1 MNYKVETW
9 ITRGAVA
16 IYGLACLTAVVLN
29 SKSKESPMKE
39 NTITEQVVQVQ
50 TDTCNATLLWLEE
63 LQEWNTQSKPA
74 DFRTAR
80 TVGLTQEQL
89 QAIICPNNYAEQG
102 ESMTMAPFMPI
113 AEIAYTNEQ
122 GEDICVLFSFIS
134 CEYKEYADGNLRKEG
149 LLAQPDNFYELLESI
164 Q

>member
-9 ITRGAVA
+9 ITRGAVVL
-16 IYGLACLTAVVLN
+16 YGLACLTAVVLN
-29 SKSKESPMKE
+29 SQSKESPMKE
-39 NTITEQVVQVQ
+39 NTITEQVNQVQ
-50 TDTCNATLLWLEE
+50 TNTSNATLLWLEE
-63 LQEWNTQSKPA
+63 LQEWNIQSKPS

-80 TVGLTQEQL
+80 IVGLTQEQL
-89 QAIICPNNYAEQG
+89 QTIICPKNYAEQG
-102 ESMTMAPFMPI
+102 EAMTMAPFMPI

-122 GEDICVLFSFIS
+122 GEEICILLSFIS

-149 LLAQPDNFYELLESI
+149 MLTQPDEFYELLESI